1 MKNLNLPNKLTVLR
15 LILTPILVFLLLLR
29 FGYTDSNV
37 VLRSGFLSIL
47 SSAIL
52 YLSTVILFIFISLTD
67 FFDGYIARRDNL
79 VTNFGKLMDPIAD
92 KIFVF
97 SILIV
102 LVRYNLLSV
111 WFVLILLSRE
121 FVVVAIRTL
130 IVENGG
136 EIVAAS
142 NVAKLKTA
150 TQMLAILFIILFS
163 FGKIANSIVMLP
175 SVILSLISMYEY
187 YKMGEIYLWKDNKR
201 SKCK

>member
-1 MKNLNLPNKLTVLR
+1 MKKLNLPNKLTVLR

-37 VLRSGFLSIL
+37 VLRSGFLSVL
-47 SSAIL
+47 SSALVYII
-52 YLSTVILFIFISLTD
+52 TVVLFIFISVTD
-67 FFDGYIARRDNL
+67 FLDGYIARRDNL
-79 VTNFGKLMDPIAD
+79 ITNFGKLMDPIAD

-102 LVRYNLLSV
+102 LVRYNLLSI

-136 EIVAAS
+136 EIVAA
-142 NVAKLKTA
+142 
-150 TQMLAILFIILFS
+150 
-163 FGKIANSIVMLP
+163 
-175 SVILSLISMYEY
+175 
-187 YKMGEIYLWKDNKR
+187 
-201 SKCK
+201 

>member
-142 NVAKLKTA
+142 NIAKLKTA

-175 SVILSLISMYEY
+175 SVILSL
-187 YKMGEIYLWKDNKR
+187 KFIYGRIIN
-201 SKCK
+201 SGI

>member
-136 EIVAAS
+136 EIMAAS

-187 YKMGEIYLWKDNKR
+187 YKMGEIYLWKDNK
-201 SKCK
+201 

>member
-187 YKMGEIYLWKDNKR
+187 YKMGGIYLWKDNK
-201 SKCK
+201 

>member
-121 FVVVAIRTL
+121 FVVVTIRTL

-187 YKMGEIYLWKDNKR
+187 YKMGEIYLWKDNK
-201 SKCK
+201 

>member
-29 FGYTDSNV
+29 VGYTDSNV

-187 YKMGEIYLWKDNKR
+187 YKMGEVYLWKDNK
-201 SKCK
+201 

>member
-187 YKMGEIYLWKDNKR
+187 YKMGEIYLWRDNK
-201 SKCK
+201 

>member
-136 EIVAAS
+136 EIAAAS

-187 YKMGEIYLWKDNKR
+187 YKMGEIYLWKDNK
-201 SKCK
+201 

>member
-187 YKMGEIYLWKDNKR
+187 YKMGEIYLWKDNK
-201 SKCK
+201 

>member
-47 SSAIL
+47 SSVIL

-67 FFDGYIARRDNL
+67 FLDGYIARRDNL

-136 EIVAAS
+136 EIVSAS
-142 NVAKLKTA
+142 NTAKLKTA

-187 YKMGEIYLWKDNKR
+187 YKMGEIYLWKDNK
-201 SKCK
+201 

>member
-52 YLSTVILFIFISLTD
+52 YLSTVILFVFISLTD

-187 YKMGEIYLWKDNKR
+187 YKMGEIYLWKDNK
-201 SKCK
+201 

>member
-121 FVVVAIRTL
+121 FVVVAIRIL

-187 YKMGEIYLWKDNKR
+187 YKMGKIYLWKDNK
-201 SKCK
+201 

>member
-67 FFDGYIARRDNL
+67 FLDGYIARRDNL

-187 YKMGEIYLWKDNKR
+187 YKMGEIYLWKDNK
-201 SKCK
+201 

>member
-29 FGYTDSNV
+29 FGYVDSNV

-52 YLSTVILFIFISLTD
+52 YLSTVILFIFIALTD
-67 FFDGYIARRDNL
+67 FLDGYIARRDNL

-136 EIVAAS
+136 EIVSAS
-142 NVAKLKTA
+142 NTAKLKTA

-187 YKMGEIYLWKDNKR
+187 YKMGEIYLWKDNK
-201 SKCK
+201 

>member
-1 MKNLNLPNKLTVLR
+1 MKKLNLPNKLTVLR

-37 VLRSGFLSIL
+37 VLRSGFLSVL
-47 SSAIL
+47 SSALVYII
-52 YLSTVILFIFISLTD
+52 TIVLFIFISVTD
-67 FFDGYIARRDNL
+67 FLDGYIARRDNL
-79 VTNFGKLMDPIAD
+79 ITNFGKLMDPIAD

-102 LVRYNLLSV
+102 LVRYNLLSI

-142 NVAKLKTA
+142 NTAKLKTA
-150 TQMLAILFIILFS
+150 TQMLGILFIILFP

-175 SVILSLISMYEY
+175 SVMLSLISMYEY
-187 YKMGEIYLWKDNKR
+187 YKMGEIYLWKDNK
-201 SKCK
+201 

>member
-111 WFVLILLSRE
+111 WFILILLSRE

-187 YKMGEIYLWKDNKR
+187 YKMGEIYLWKDNK
-201 SKCK
+201 

>member
-67 FFDGYIARRDNL
+67 FLDGYIARRDNL

-136 EIVAAS
+136 EIVSAS
-142 NVAKLKTA
+142 NTAKLKTA

-187 YKMGEIYLWKDNKR
+187 YKMGEIYLWKDNK
-201 SKCK
+201 

>member
-67 FFDGYIARRDNL
+67 FFDGYIARIDNL

-187 YKMGEIYLWKDNKR
+187 YKMGEIYLWKDNK
-201 SKCK
+201 

>member
-175 SVILSLISMYEY
+175 SVILSLMSMYEY
-187 YKMGEIYLWKDNKR
+187 YKMGEIYLWKDNK
-201 SKCK
+201 

>member
-15 LILTPILVFLLLLR
+15 LILTAILVFLLLLR

-187 YKMGEIYLWKDNKR
+187 YKMGEIYLWKDNK
-201 SKCK
+201 

>member
-52 YLSTVILFIFISLTD
+52 YLSTVLLFIFISLTD
-67 FFDGYIARRDNL
+67 FLDGYIARRDNL

-136 EIVAAS
+136 EIVSAS
-142 NVAKLKTA
+142 NTAKLKTA

-187 YKMGEIYLWKDNKR
+187 YKMGEIYLWKDNK
-201 SKCK
+201 

>member
-37 VLRSGFLSIL
+37 VLRSGFLSLL
-47 SSAIL
+47 SSALL
-52 YLSTVILFIFISLTD
+52 YLSTVILFIFIALTD
-67 FFDGYIARRDNL
+67 FLDGYIARRDNL

-187 YKMGEIYLWKDNKR
+187 YKMGEIYLWKDNK
-201 SKCK
+201 

>member
-52 YLSTVILFIFISLTD
+52 YLSTVILFILISLTD

-187 YKMGEIYLWKDNKR
+187 YKMGEIYLWKDNK
-201 SKCK
+201 

>member
-142 NVAKLKTA
+142 NVAKLKTS

-187 YKMGEIYLWKDNKR
+187 YKMGEIYLWKDNK
-201 SKCK
+201 

>member
-1 MKNLNLPNKLTVLR
+1 
-15 LILTPILVFLLLLR
+15 
-29 FGYTDSNV
+29 
-37 VLRSGFLSIL
+37 
-47 SSAIL
+47 
-52 YLSTVILFIFISLTD
+52 
-67 FFDGYIARRDNL
+67 
-79 VTNFGKLMDPIAD
+79 MDPIAD

-121 FVVVAIRTL
+121 FVVVAFRTL

-142 NVAKLKTA
+142 NIAKLKTA

-187 YKMGEIYLWKDNKR
+187 YKMGEIYLWKDNK
-201 SKCK
+201 

>member
-67 FFDGYIARRDNL
+67 FLDGYIARRDNL

-97 SILIV
+97 SILIL

-136 EIVAAS
+136 EIVSAS
-142 NVAKLKTA
+142 NTAKLKTA
-150 TQMLAILFIILFS
+150 TQMLAILFIMLFS

-187 YKMGEIYLWKDNKR
+187 YKMGEIYLWKDNK
-201 SKCK
+201 

>member
-97 SILIV
+97 SILIL
-102 LVRYNLLSV
+102 LVIYNLLSV

-187 YKMGEIYLWKDNKR
+187 YKMGEIYLWKDNK
-201 SKCK
+201 

>member
-37 VLRSGFLSIL
+37 VLRSGFLSVL

-67 FFDGYIARRDNL
+67 FLDGYIARRDNL

-136 EIVAAS
+136 EIVSAS
-142 NVAKLKTA
+142 NTAKLKTA

-187 YKMGEIYLWKDNKR
+187 YKMGEIYLWKDNK
-201 SKCK
+201 

>member
-47 SSAIL
+47 SPAIL

-187 YKMGEIYLWKDNKR
+187 YKMGEIYLWKDNK
-201 SKCK
+201 

>member
-37 VLRSGFLSIL
+37 VLRSGFLSVL

-136 EIVAAS
+136 EIVSAS
-142 NVAKLKTA
+142 NTAKLKTA

-187 YKMGEIYLWKDNKR
+187 YKMGEIYLWKDNR
-201 SKCK
+201 

>member
-67 FFDGYIARRDNL
+67 FLDGYIARRDNL

-136 EIVAAS
+136 EIVSAS
-142 NVAKLKTA
+142 NTAKLKTA

-187 YKMGEIYLWKDNKR
+187 YKMGKIYLWKDNK
-201 SKCK
+201 

>member
-37 VLRSGFLSIL
+37 VLRSGFLSLL

-187 YKMGEIYLWKDNKR
+187 YKMGEIYLWKDNK
-201 SKCK
+201 

>member
-97 SILIV
+97 STLIV

-187 YKMGEIYLWKDNKR
+187 YKMGEIYLWKDNK
-201 SKCK
+201 